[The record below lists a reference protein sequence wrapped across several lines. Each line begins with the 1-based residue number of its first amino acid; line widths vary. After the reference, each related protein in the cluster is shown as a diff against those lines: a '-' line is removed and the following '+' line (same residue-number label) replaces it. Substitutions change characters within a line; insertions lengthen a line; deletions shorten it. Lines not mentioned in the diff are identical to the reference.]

1 MKIESKREIRKRIIS
16 IFLTSIYFISMTILS
31 IHLNESYSLAG
42 IYNALSI
49 RDKSEGLTYMNAL
62 PLSDQEGLK
71 QDSYVFEITNT
82 ANKRIKY
89 IVEFENVGDSSYES
103 LDYKYIRYSISK
115 DNKNFSNPTNM
126 SQDGYLMTDVI
137 SGNTKQTYY
146 LKFWIDSN
154 AGNEILNKSLNFKIK
169 ITQFDIADENS

>member
-1 MKIESKREIRKRIIS
+1 MKSEIRKRIIS
-16 IFLTSIYFISMTILS
+16 IFLTCIYFISMTILS
-31 IHLNESYSLAG
+31 MHLNESYSLAG

-49 RDKSEGLTYMNAL
+49 QDISEGLSYMNAF
-62 PLSDQEGLK
+62 PITDQEGLK

-82 ANKRIKY
+82 ASKRIKY
-89 IVEFENVGDSSYES
+89 IVEFENIKDSSCES
-103 LDYKYIRYSISK
+103 LDYQYIRYSISK

-137 SGNTKQTYY
+137 SGNAKQTYY

-154 AGNEILNKSLNFKIK
+154 AGNEILNKCLNFKIK
-169 ITQFDIADENS
+169 ITQFDIADKNS